1 MASLAFSL
9 AFYGKI
15 HIENLRQ
22 KYLGKGCLLLNM
34 VNQGKYQGES
44 GASQRET
51 ASEVRLTL
59 GRALWRGRAK
69 KNCYGQ

>member
-34 VNQGKYQGES
+34 VNQGKS
-44 GASQRET
+44 RANTR
-51 ASEVRLTL
+51 ACL
-59 GRALWRGRAK
+59 GRVEVKPLQK
-69 KNCYGQ
+69 CV

>member
-1 MASLAFSL
+1 MVSLAFSL

-34 VNQGKYQGES
+34 VNQGKS
-44 GASQRET
+44 RANTRAS
-51 ASEVRLTL
+51 L
-59 GRALWRGRAK
+59 GRANEKPRQK
-69 KNCYGQ
+69 CV